1 MRVALVVLA
10 LCASCAFDPAR
21 HSRPARMQ
29 VGAQVRHFP
38 AGQQV
43 PMASFKASEQQ
54 PMRTTTESHEAFLAA
69 FGFTMNMRNAMYVG
83 GELEAGMLETRSS
96 NAAGGYAVVGA
107 RLPFGKSS
115 LSGEVAGGYRT
126 VRFGIDTED
135 LERAVVEPRVRG
147 EVWLGPRVTL
157 SASAGWTIGDQ
168 QIWMAGLSIGIHQ
181 SDYDEWKR

>member
-43 PMASFKASEQQ
+43 PMLAFKAAEQ
-54 PMRTTTESHEAFLAA
+54 PTRTTTESHEAFLAA
-69 FGFTMNMRNAMYVG
+69 FSFTMSMRGAMYVG

-96 NAAGGYAVVGA
+96 NAAGGYAVFGA
-107 RLPFGKSS
+107 KLPFGKSS
-115 LSGEVAGGYRT
+115 LAAEVAGGYRT

-135 LERAVVEPRVRG
+135 LERVVVEPRVRG

-168 QIWMAGLSIGIHQ
+168 QIWMAGAAIGIHQ
-181 SDYDEWKR
+181 SDFDEWKR